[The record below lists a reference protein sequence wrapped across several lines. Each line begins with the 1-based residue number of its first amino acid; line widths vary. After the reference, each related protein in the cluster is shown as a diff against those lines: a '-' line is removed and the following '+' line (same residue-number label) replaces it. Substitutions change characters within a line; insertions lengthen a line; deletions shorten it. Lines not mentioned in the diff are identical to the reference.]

1 MAVGGK
7 GRGLDTS
14 SIDDVIGYRLRRAQ
28 LAVFTRFAARF
39 AEESLKPA
47 DYSALVLI
55 ADNPGSTQSAIAAAL
70 GIKRANF
77 VALTEGL
84 ARRGLIDRRQPES
97 DRRSHALHLT
107 TEGERLVSAIRKAQ
121 QLFEAELV
129 AELGGEAARDTLVA
143 LLKRLG

>member
-1 MAVGGK
+1 MA
-7 GRGLDTS
+7 GRGSEHGLDTS

-39 AEESLKPA
+39 AEAKLKPA

-55 ADNPGSTQSAIAAAL
+55 ADNPGSKQTAIAAAL

-84 ARRGLIDRRQPES
+84 AQRGLIERRQPAS

-107 TEGERLVSAIRKAQ
+107 PEGEKLVAAIRKMQ
-121 QLFEAELV
+121 QQFEAEIV
-129 AELGGEAARDTLVA
+129 AELGGVAARDTLVA

>member
-1 MAVGGK
+1 LAGSASEN
-7 GRGLDTS
+7 GLDTS
-14 SIDDVIGYRLRRAQ
+14 SIDDIIGYRLRRAQ

-39 AEESLKPA
+39 AEANLKPA

-55 ADNPGSTQSAIAAAL
+55 ADNPGRKQSVIAAAL
-70 GIKRANF
+70 GIKRTNF

-84 ARRGLIDRRQPES
+84 ARRGLIDRRQPKY

-107 TEGERLVSAIRKAQ
+107 REGETLVAAIRKVQ
-121 QLFEAELV
+121 QDFESELV

-143 LLKRLG
+143 LLSRLG

>member
-1 MAVGGK
+1 MA
-7 GRGLDTS
+7 GRGSEHGLDTS

-39 AEESLKPA
+39 AEAKLKPA

-55 ADNPGSTQSAIAAAL
+55 ADNPGSKQTAIAAAL

-84 ARRGLIDRRQPES
+84 AQRGLIERRQPAS

-107 TEGERLVSAIRKAQ
+107 PEGEKLVAAIR
-121 QLFEAELV
+121 
-129 AELGGEAARDTLVA
+129 
-143 LLKRLG
+143 